1 MRTKIFLLIILF
13 SASRDLAAQGCVA
26 IRSNGAVCTMEHAD
40 SIVSKWQFAANTR
53 YFKSFRHFVGY
64 AEQPQRVE
72 LGTEVINHNYS
83 LDLTLFHH
91 LSNRWTLMANV
102 PIIYNLR
109 SSLYEHGGLQR
120 YSTSSYGIGDVRLA
134 AYRWLLN
141 PAKHHNLNIQAGL
154 GVKLASGDYRY
165 ADRFYTATPGITR
178 FGPVDQSIQIGD
190 GGLGFTTELN
200 AYYMLKNGWGLY
212 GNFYYLI
219 NPREQNGVS
228 TARGGVPSANQ
239 IIGGSDV
246 MSVPDQVMYRLGA
259 NYMVGKFTFL
269 GGVRREAIPVNDLIG
284 GSNGFRRPGFI
295 VSAEPGI
302 VYTHKKTSLFAF
314 VPIVI
319 TRNRTQ
325 SVPDQIITSVNNKYT
340 HGDAAFADYVLNL
353 GFSIKF

>member
-1 MRTKIFLLIILF
+1 
-13 SASRDLAAQGCVA
+13 
-26 IRSNGAVCTMEHAD
+26 MEHSD
-40 SIVSKWQFAANTR
+40 SVVSKWQFSANNR

-64 AEQPQRVE
+64 EEQPQRVE
-72 LGTEVINHNYS
+72 LGTEVINHSYS
-83 LDLTLFHH
+83 LDLTVFYH

-102 PIIYNLR
+102 PIIYNTR

-120 YSTSSYGIGDVRLA
+120 FSTSSYGIGDARLA
-134 AYRWLLN
+134 VYKWLLD
-141 PAKHHNLNIQAGL
+141 PAKHTALNIQAGL
-154 GVKLASGDYRY
+154 GVKLPTGDYRY
-165 ADRFYTATPGITR
+165 ADRFYTATAGVTR
-178 FGPVDQSIQIGD
+178 IAPVDQSIQLGD
-190 GGLGFTTELN
+190 GGLGFTTEIN
-200 AYYMLKNGWGLY
+200 AYYNMKHGWGIY

-228 TARGGVPSANQ
+228 TTRGGTPSTNQ

-246 MSVPDQVMYRLGA
+246 MSVPDQLMLRIGV

-302 VYTHKKTSLFAF
+302 VYTHKKTSLFAY
-314 VPIVI
+314 VPIAV

-325 SVPDQIITSVNNKYT
+325 SVPDQLVSASVNKYT
-340 HGDAAFADYVLNL
+340 QGDAAFADYVVNL